1 MGIRLRDYFKENDLV
16 PTIYVNHSLGS
27 GINRADIEQVI
38 TDAGYPLPT
47 NEITFYIVDT
57 AKAWLVR
64 YFPPLDKYGVEK
76 LSMK

>member
-1 MGIRLRDYFKENDLV
+1 MTLRQYLSEIDV
-16 PTIYVNHSLGS
+16 TPTIYVTSSLGN
-27 GINRADIEQVI
+27 GINRAEIEQVI

>member
-1 MGIRLRDYFKENDLV
+1 MRLRDYLKEIDV
-16 PTIYVNHSLGS
+16 TPTIYVNHSLGN
-27 GINRADIEQVI
+27 GISRAEIETVI

-64 YFPPLDKYGVEK
+64 YFPPLDRYGVEK